1 MPAARYVIRFGGS
14 KNEADLGGV
23 FLQSGGTL
31 GGAAARDDTDFGLTH
46 AERATKTLLT
56 EKHVALE
63 IPLSDKLVA
72 SSAALF
78 KEETGA
84 DGVEGAP
91 GVGEILLLSDRTQL
105 FGTSSRMGASIN
117 GTWAHTAAG
126 YTTAP
131 LSSLFTTADTSSLT
145 ADADKENATI
155 GAIAARVA
163 APFSMLSMKYPN
175 WEAVQAVVGTN
186 QPVVVRVDE
195 DGTETPVS
203 VAFFTPNKQAARLAQ
218 VEPLIKAIYDKAW
231 ALTESVPYAASPTLT
246 KSVMRKPY
254 GLNGSPYALAAEAN
268 DTPNAMTDETLE
280 SVLSRAIEVEVQGA
294 HRHVQLLDDLRTPSF
309 QSTLLHGKSVA
320 TAVSAMCAFLVPY
333 RVDGTPVV
341 APTGLLMRETE
352 SWPVEPLRKI
362 GVSAEDCDGSAGV
375 ASAAVK
381 RAVQLNDDPS
391 VDMNRFPNLRAV
403 ANSIG
408 AHYVYGIAVL
418 GANAGHAAAAN
429 EAATAVAGH
438 AIMLAVPKLS
448 IAQAL
453 ERGGLSTITGA
464 PVVDPTMRQAVT
476 NARYDALYPPELVAR
491 MPEGERPHFESHAA
505 SKASL
510 VSNPVTGLQPL
521 AFEGTTYASSVLY
534 THDAVERAN
543 LQEFYLRDKVVS
555 ESMSPN
561 VSRTFKA
568 LSVGAEGD
576 HAFYKGFVEMGMS
589 LDSPLFTDPVLR
601 KLGYATPHLR
611 FTQVALGGPL
621 VAAGASPKELATH
634 EFAAIPL
641 WTANAEQGALLDEAH
656 AESIANTMPARKVP
670 LELAADTVADLRAS
684 LDSLRGLDAF
694 LHAEGKTETR
704 YHETSHVMS
713 FAALV
718 HNPKAV
724 QAFVDLVKGNPDT
737 LGEVYGLDEPVTGLA
752 ADASGE
758 QLGRFVAV
766 ELMVPVE

>member
-1 MPAARYVIRFGGS
+1 MAAPRYVMRFGAC

-46 AERATKTLLT
+46 AECATVSLLT
-56 EKHVALE
+56 EKHVGLE
-63 IPLSDKLVA
+63 VPLSDRLVA
-72 SSAALF
+72 TSAALF

-84 DGVEGAP
+84 DGVQAAP
-91 GVGEILLLSDRTQL
+91 GVGEVLLLSDRTQL
-105 FGTSSRMGASIN
+105 LATSSRMGASIN
-117 GTWAHTAAG
+117 GTWVHTAAG
-126 YTTAP
+126 QTSAP
-131 LSSLFTTADTSSLT
+131 LSSLFTTTDTSALT
-145 ADADKENATI
+145 GDADKENAAI

-186 QPVVVRVDE
+186 QPVIVRVDQ

-203 VAFFTPNKQAARLAQ
+203 VAFFTPTKQAARLAQ
-218 VEPLIKAIYDKAW
+218 VEPLLKTIYDKAW
-231 ALTESVPYAASPTLT
+231 ALTESVPYASSPTLT
-246 KSVMRKPY
+246 KSVMRKAY

-268 DTPNAMTDETLE
+268 DTPNSMTDATLE
-280 SVLSRAIEVEVQGA
+280 SVLGRAIEVEVQGA
-294 HRHVQLLDDLRTPSF
+294 HRHAQLLEDLRTPSF
-309 QSTLLHGKSVA
+309 HSTLVHGKVVA
-320 TAVSAMCAFLVPY
+320 TAISAMCAFLVPY

-352 SWPVEPLRKI
+352 SWPTEPLRKI
-362 GVSAEDCDGSAGV
+362 GVSADDCDGSAGV

-381 RAVQLNDDPS
+381 RAVLLNDDPS
-391 VDMNRFPNLRAV
+391 VDMGRFPNLRAV

-408 AHYVYGIAVL
+408 AHYVYGVAVL

-453 ERGGLSTITGA
+453 ERGGLSTIAGA

-476 NARYDALYPPELVAR
+476 NARHNALYPPSLVAR

-510 VSNPVTGLQPL
+510 VSNATTGLQPL

-534 THDAVERAN
+534 THDAVERAA
-543 LQEFYLRDKVVS
+543 LQEFYLRDKVVA
-555 ESMSPN
+555 ESLSPN

-576 HAFYKGFVEMGMS
+576 HAFYKSFVEMGMS
-589 LDSPLFTDPVLR
+589 LDSPLFADPVLR

-621 VAAGASPKELATH
+621 VASGASPKELATH
-634 EFAAIPL
+634 EYAAIPL

-656 AESIANTMPARKVP
+656 AESVANTMPARNVP
-670 LELAADTVADLRAS
+670 LQLAAGTVADLRAS

-694 LHAEGKTETR
+694 LHDEGKTEAR
-704 YHETSHVMS
+704 YHETSHVLS
-713 FAALV
+713 FASLM

-724 QAFVDLVKGNPDT
+724 QAFVDLVRGNPNA

-752 ADASGE
+752 TDASGE
-758 QLGRFVAV
+758 ELGRFVAV